1 VVKKIII
8 NADDFG
14 WSEGINQAIE
24 QAHTEGV
31 LTSATIMPNMPAAEQ
46 AVEIAKKLPNLGVG
60 VHLNLMEAGPL
71 SQDECIKA
79 LLDEEGAFGFTP
91 GRLAVKSTLNKEVRL
106 AIKTELAAQIKWVI
120 DKGIKPTHL
129 DSHKHIHSFPV
140 IFSIVCGLARSF
152 DISAIRFSFE
162 PKFICYRPWPF
173 TSTTG
178 RQRASIV
185 RKMARINR
193 LQHRGLC
200 KTGALLGVAHT
211 GKVDQSY
218 WRAITRYGDRL
229 PPVIEVMTHPGYT
242 EGLDEA
248 DTRLIKQR
256 KVELDALCSGRTRQY
271 LKDVGIVLVHYG
283 QLENQTD

>member
-1 VVKKIII
+1 VVRKIII

-14 WSEGINQAIE
+14 WSEGINRAIK

-60 VHLNLMEAGPL
+60 VHLNLMEDRPL
-71 SQDECIKA
+71 SQDECIAA
-79 LLDEEGAFGFTP
+79 LLGDEGAFAFTP
-91 GRLAVKSTLNKEVRL
+91 GKLAVKSMLNKEVRL
-106 AIKTELAAQIKWVI
+106 AIKTELAAQIEWVI
-120 DKGIKPTHL
+120 NKGIKPTHL

-140 IFSIVCGLARSF
+140 IFSIVCSLARSF
-152 DISAIRFSFE
+152 NIGAIRWSFE
-162 PKFICYRPWPF
+162 PKFVCFRPWPF

-178 RQRASIV
+178 RQRASVV

-193 LQHRGLC
+193 IQHPSFC
-200 KTGALLGVAHT
+200 KAGALLGVAHT

-218 WRAITRYGDRL
+218 WRAITRYGDSL

-242 EGLDEA
+242 EGLEEA

-256 KVELDALCSGRTRQY
+256 KVELDALCSERTKQY
-271 LKDVGIVLVHYG
+271 MRDVGMVSIHYG